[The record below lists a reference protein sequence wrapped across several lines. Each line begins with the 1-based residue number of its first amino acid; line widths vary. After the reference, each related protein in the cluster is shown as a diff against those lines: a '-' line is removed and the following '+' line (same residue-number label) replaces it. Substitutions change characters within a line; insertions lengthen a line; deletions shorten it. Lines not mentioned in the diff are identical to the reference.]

1 MNGSDPKVTSIDEET
16 MESAP
21 FFLKAIVVGLGIAI
35 IAMLGLILYKIVAG
49 PAEEEITPSS
59 VSTAAE
65 TEQLESLTGR
75 LWMGGPEAQ
84 DFDITVPEGATL
96 VSTVPAGA
104 EVFLHVKLADGTD
117 QVLILNRVTGD
128 ISRLWVK
135 PEGN

>member
-49 PAEEEITPSS
+49 PAEEKAVPASRPDPI
-59 VSTAAE
+59 AA
-65 TEQLESLTGR
+65 EQLESLAGR
-75 LWMGGPEAQ
+75 LWTDGPKAQ
-84 DFDITVPEGATL
+84 DFDIAVPEGATL

-104 EVFLHVKLADGTD
+104 EVFLHVRLADGTD